1 MWDYSFWNIFQSI
14 LSQDMSSSI
23 SQAVEE
29 KNEDILYLKTQFLY
43 DDCFCVKMKMDWK
56 LLYMLR
62 SFSLLE
68 DLGHGGHRS
77 RVLSTVCLY
86 GDWLQGDWPC
96 NWLPFLSDVVSM
108 IFGFFLSI
116 NWFGFQ
122 NLKPVLYACCNTGV
136 YPVVFVRKDTTDF
149 FNFIS
154 WLFNSRAGVASLYRI
169 SFEAAQYIQCPSYTS
184 SVRR

>member
-1 MWDYSFWNIFQSI
+1 
-14 LSQDMSSSI
+14 
-23 SQAVEE
+23 
-29 KNEDILYLKTQFLY
+29 
-43 DDCFCVKMKMDWK
+43 MKRDWK
-56 LLYMLR
+56 LLYMLH

-77 RVLSTVCLY
+77 RVLSTVCLH
-86 GDWLQGDWPC
+86 GDWLQGDWPY

-108 IFGFFLSI
+108 IYGFFLSI

-122 NLKPVLYACCNTGV
+122 NLKPLHACYAYCNYACCNYACCNYACCSYACCNTGV
-136 YPVVFVRKDTTDF
+136 YPVVFVKKDTTDF

-154 WLFNSRAGVASLYRI
+154 WLLNSRAGVASLYRI